1 MDFDAPIYTI
11 RDAYLHFGARSLF
24 SGLELYL
31 TKNARYCLV
40 GRNGSG
46 KSTLLKVIAGQQ
58 EADKAEIFIQPG
70 TVVSYMAQ
78 DDELSGFASLRD
90 VVLSGL
96 TKEQRL
102 TEEYKADILIEKFGI
117 AANANPKTASGGERK
132 KAALARAL
140 INDPDILLL
149 DEPTNHMDIAAIEQ
163 LEETLSKFTGALV
176 VISHDKTFLKRVSDN
191 TIWLDRGIVRMLNKG
206 FDAFGDWQER
216 IYEQEDTERRRLNKK
231 IEAETEWLHKGVTAR
246 RRRNQG
252 RLHKLYDL
260 RNERREQIKKT
271 GSVDLN
277 IDQGEI
283 KTNLIIEAKNI
294 SKSFGERTIVS
305 GFSLRLMR
313 GNKIGIVG
321 ANGVGKTTLLRML
334 TGRLE
339 PDTGFV
345 RQARNLQEVYFD
357 QNRAALDPT
366 KTLKETLCP
375 DGGDYVFVLGE
386 SRHVRSYLKDFLFS
400 PTQADTPVS
409 VLSGGEKNRLLLAR
423 ELAKPSNFL
432 VLDEPTND
440 LDMDTLDLLQEA
452 LANYKGTVL
461 IVSHDR
467 DFLDNTATSLLYMA
481 GDGSVVEYVDSCS
494 NMLAKIKEKEERI
507 KPAAKLVEK
516 KEKPVRS
523 ASNQAPRLSYKDKRL
538 LELLPDE
545 IAALEQQIKTLESK
559 LSEPDLYAR
568 SATEFEQTA
577 DALEKAKQQLD
588 EKETKWLELNL
599 LAEKNPS

>member
-1 MDFDAPIYTI
+1 MEFDAPIYTI
-11 RDAYLHFGARSLF
+11 RNAYLQVGAHSLF
-24 SGLELYL
+24 AGLDLYL
-31 TKNARYCLV
+31 TKGARYCLV

-46 KSTLLKVIAGQQ
+46 KSTLLKVVAGLQ
-58 EADKAEIFIQPG
+58 EADKAETFIQPG

-78 DDELSGFASLRD
+78 EDELSGFDSLRD
-90 VVLSGL
+90 VILSGL
-96 TKEQRL
+96 NKDQRQ
-102 TEEYKADILIEKFGI
+102 TDEYKADILIEKFNI
-117 AANANPKTASGGERK
+117 AADASPSTASGGERK

-149 DEPTNHMDIAAIEQ
+149 DEPTNHMDITAIEQ
-163 LEETLSKFTGALV
+163 LEETLSDFTGALV

-191 TIWLDRGIVRMLNKG
+191 IIWLDRGIVRMLNKG
-206 FDAFGDWQER
+206 FAAFENWQEKV
-216 IYEQEDTERRRLNKK
+216 YEQEETERHRLNKK
-231 IEAETEWLHKGVTAR
+231 IETETEWLHKGVTAR
-246 RRRNQG
+246 RKRNQG

-260 RNERREQIKKT
+260 RNERKEQIKKT
-271 GSVDLN
+271 GSIDLN

-334 TGRLE
+334 IEELK

-345 RQARNLQEVYFD
+345 RQARNLQKVYFD
-357 QNRAALDPT
+357 QNRSALDPR

-375 DGGDYVFVLGE
+375 EGGEHVFVGGE
-386 SRHVRSYLKDFLFS
+386 PRHVYSYLKDFLFS
-400 PTQADTPVS
+400 PAQANTPVS

-432 VLDEPTND
+432 ILDEPTND

-452 LANYKGTVL
+452 LSSYKGTVL

-481 GDGSVVEYVDSCS
+481 GDGSVVEYVDSCT
-494 NMLAKIKEKEERI
+494 NMLAKIKEKEQKN
-507 KPAAKLVEK
+507 KPAEKPAEK
-516 KEKPVRS
+516 KERPVRQ
-523 ASNQAPRLSYKDKRL
+523 NTNKPRLSYKDKRL
-538 LELLPDE
+538 LEMLPNE
-545 IAALEQQIKTLESK
+545 IETLENQIKSLENK

-568 SATEFEQTA
+568 SPAEFEQTA
-577 DALEKAKQQLD
+577 KDLENAKKTLD
-588 EKETKWLELNL
+588 DKETQWLELNL
-599 LAEKNPS
+599 LAEEITES

>member
-1 MDFDAPIYTI
+1 MDFSAPIYTI
-11 RDAYLHFGARSLF
+11 RNAYLHFGARPLF

-31 TKNARYCLV
+31 TKGSRYCLV

-46 KSTLLKVIAGQQ
+46 KSTLMKVVAGIQ
-58 EADKAEIFIQPG
+58 EPDKAETFIQPG

-78 DDELSGFASLRD
+78 EDGLSGFASLRD

-96 TKEQRL
+96 PPERRQ
-102 TEEYKADILIEKFGI
+102 TEEYKADILIETYKI
-117 AANANPKTASGGERK
+117 AADADPETASGGERK

-149 DEPTNHMDIAAIEQ
+149 DEPTNHMDIDAIEQ
-163 LEETLSKFTGALV
+163 LEETLSGFTGALV
-176 VISHDKTFLKRVSDN
+176 VISHDKTFLKRVADN
-191 TIWLDRGIVRMLNKG
+191 IIWLDRGIVRMLNKG
-206 FDAFGDWQER
+206 FDAFDDWQEQV
-216 IYEQEDTERRRLNKK
+216 YEQEDAERHRLNKK

-246 RRRNQG
+246 RKRNQG

-260 RNERREQIKKT
+260 RNERKEQIKKT
-271 GSVDLN
+271 GSIDLN

-294 SKSFGERTIVS
+294 SKSFGDKTVVS

-321 ANGVGKTTLLRML
+321 ANGVGKTTLLKML

-345 RQARNLQEVYFD
+345 RRTRNLQEVYFD
-357 QNRAALDPT
+357 QHRLALDP
-366 KTLKETLCP
+366 KSTLKETLCP
-375 DGGDYVFVLGE
+375 DGGDHVFVGGE
-386 SRHVRSYLKDFLFS
+386 PKHVYSYLKDFLFEPS
-400 PTQADTPVS
+400 QANTPVS

-423 ELAKPSNFL
+423 ELAKSSNFL

-452 LANYKGTVL
+452 LANYKGTIL

-481 GDGSVVEYVDSCS
+481 GDGSVVEYVDSCT
-494 NMLAKIKEKEERI
+494 NMLAKIKEKTERM
-507 KPAAKLVEK
+507 KPAPKPVEK
-516 KEKPVRS
+516 KERSGRS
-523 ASNQAPRLSYKDKRL
+523 ASNQPPRPSYKDKRR

-545 IAALEQQIKTLESK
+545 ISALEEKIRQLENK
-559 LSEPDLYAR
+559 LSEPDFYAR
-568 SATEFEQTA
+568 SAADFEKTA
-577 DALEKAKQQLD
+577 ADLEESKKLLD
-588 EKETKWLELNL
+588 DKETEWLELNL
-599 LAEKNPS
+599 RMEEASA